1 MSSSSSS
8 RVFAV
13 STGCWR
19 RPKPTRRNSTRSRGR
34 GSARHPAGDTEA
46 ACAARTWCAP
56 PYAVARQKSTVSLT
70 VFVLSRQTFAN
81 MRRCDQSRLFFFSL
95 FTSNRVV
102 GGQPIQRWDGRT
114 IEQPQ
119 PGGGWGAIER
129 VCGRHS
135 RVSFFFSSPPPRL
148 PTLFLVDFCQ
158 LLCMMFFCFFFPP
171 RSPPCFDS
179 SPSRKRTATKVY

>member
-135 RVSFFFSSPPPRL
+135 RVSFFFFLFFSPSSPNLVSCWLLSTSVYDVFLFFFSPQES
-148 PTLFLVDFCQ
+148 TLFWLFTQ
-158 LLCMMFFCFFFPP
+158 
-171 RSPPCFDS
+171 
-179 SPSRKRTATKVY
+179 